1 MIKNSEGVYR
11 AGYTARKFLY
21 QVCRHE

>member
-1 MIKNSEGVYR
+1 MYR

-21 QVCRHE
+21 QVCCHE